1 MDWRTELWCMFPT
14 VCRRFWSNKNPM
26 PGCCLFRSNPTKR
39 YKPGWWLVVW
49 NISLPAK
56 MIQFDKY
63 FCQQIFFQM
72 GWNHQLETSSH
83 PATPQNRLK
92 AESYDDSSLRLYLC
106 GGFNHVFLS
115 LTLTWGNDPS
125 WLNKNIQKPMGW
137 NHQPG
142 MISDGS
148 LCLIQLLNWAA
159 SFF

>member
-83 PATPQNRLK
+83 PATPPKPTQSWKLWRFLPK
-92 AESYDDSSLRLYLC
+92 AVFVWWFQSCVFVFNPYL
-106 GGFNHVFLS
+106 GKWS
-115 LTLTWGNDPS
+115 KLT
-125 WLNKNIQKPMGW
+125 KQKPMGW